1 MFFCSNF
8 VGVKLRILNYRTFLI
23 FLFLPYSFVAMAQGV
38 VRGMVYDKSLSEP
51 LGYVTVQVLS
61 QENSKFVGGA
71 MTDNKG
77 NFRVDGLKYGKYVLV
92 LSYVGYMDVRQP
104 FELSRQGGT
113 KNFNTIYMS
122 EDSHQLQEVQVTAQ
136 KSAMRLEVDRKSFDV
151 SSLISSEGQAVTD
164 LLDNIPSVE
173 VDNDGNISLR
183 GNTSVEVW
191 INGKPS
197 GLTTDNRS
205 TILEQMPAESIERIE
220 VIDNPSAKF
229 SAEGSAGIIN
239 IVLKKERNAG
249 YYGSVR
255 VGGNTNMGGN
265 TAVNFNYNSSLVD
278 VMADV
283 GFRHHTSKGHTESEQ
298 NNYDDGVLT
307 GYNNYDTDNHRF
319 GNSLFSRLGITF
331 HLSEKDDLSL
341 TGMLMTGKNRSRSST
356 PYYYGSYAPDGSTYD
371 NYVLYRE
378 TNSSNSMLM
387 MHGEIGYVHEF
398 GEGHKLDFNFSANKW
413 HNNDH
418 SFYRDFTDYSTMD
431 PPQTSVYTWQYR
443 PQKIGSHSYEL
454 KLDYENQITD
464 KFKIESGYN
473 WNSSHENTPQ
483 YSYEAVGENG
493 EKPSVWDDIDPKKDY
508 SQYEEHSFFNRF
520 IYNLDVHALYVT
532 ATYNI
537 GKFGIM
543 GGLRGEYWHVNTESY
558 DWDQE
563 FAGSPKDAPFKKDY
577 FQLFPSIFLSYQLTP
592 DDQLQLNYTRRLRR
606 PWGGELN
613 SFRDTRDATMI
624 SFGNPE
630 LTPEYSNSFSL
641 NYLRTWTE
649 HSMLVSLYYRPT
661 SDVMQRINYR
671 DTDED
676 IMYSTTMNVAH
687 STSAGGEITVK
698 NHLFR
703 ILDLTTNI
711 NAYYYKLNAFDYFIN
726 DQDVSGEAQSRFT
739 WNVRMQISL
748 LLPYGISA
756 QVNGRYNSR
765 QAITQGHRPAF
776 FFMDVGVRKNFF
788 DKMFTVALNCRDLL
802 DSRAFKSV
810 TESDTYWR
818 YQENRRNSRN
828 VSLTLTWNF
837 GNLKTKKRS
846 NNGSDSDSGGEGGY
860 DS

>member
-1 MFFCSNF
+1 MM
-8 VGVKLRILNYRTFLI
+8 KLRTLLLLVVLLCSLVSR
-23 FLFLPYSFVAMAQGV
+23 AQTA
-38 VRGMVYDKSLSEP
+38 VRGTVVDKSLSTP
-51 LGYVTVQVLS
+51 LEFVTVQVVK
-61 QENSKFVGGA
+61 QETSAFVSGT
-71 MTDNKG
+71 MTDENGK
-77 NFRVDGLKYGKYVLV
+77 FRIDGLKAGKYVLV
-92 LSYVGYMDVRQP
+92 LTYVGYTTRRQP
-104 FELSRQGGT
+104 FELVRRNGVNDFGAISL
-113 KNFNTIYMS
+113 S
-122 EDSHQLQEVQVTAQ
+122 EDAHQLQEVQVTGQ
-136 KSAMRLEVDRKSFDV
+136 KSAMKLEIDRKSFDV
-151 SSLISSEGQAVTD
+151 SQLISSEGQSVSD

-173 VDNDGNISLR
+173 VDNDGNVSLR

-197 GLTTDNRS
+197 GLTSDNRS
-205 TILEQMPAESIERIE
+205 TILEQMPAESIERVE

-249 YYGSVR
+249 YFGSLR
-255 VGGNTNMGGN
+255 VGGNTNEGAN
-265 TAVNFNYNSSLVD
+265 TAVNFNYNSSVVE

-283 GFRHHTSKGHTESEQ
+283 GYRHMARKGSTESEQ
-298 NNYDDGVLT
+298 NNFDDGVLT
-307 GYNNYDTDNHRF
+307 GYNNYVTKDRRV
-319 GNSLFSRLGITF
+319 GNNLFSRINLTV
-331 HLSEKDDLSL
+331 HASKKDDLSL
-341 TGMLMTGKNRSRSST
+341 VGMFMTGGNRSHSST
-356 PYYYGSYAPDGSTYD
+356 PYYYGSYDEYGETYD
-371 NYVLYRE
+371 DYVLTRN
-378 TNSSNSMLM
+378 TTSDNSMTM
-387 MHGEIGYVHEF
+387 MHGELGYTHEF
-398 GEGHKLDFNFSANKW
+398 GDKHKIDFNFSANKW
-413 HNNDH
+413 SNDENT
-418 SFYRDFTDYSTMD
+418 FYRDHTDFSTLLT
-431 PPQTSVYTWQYR
+431 PQPSVYDWQFR
-443 PQKIGSHSYEL
+443 PQDRGSHSCVL

-483 YSYEAVGENG
+483 YSYEAIGENG
-493 EKPSVWDDIDPKKDY
+493 EKPSVYDNTDPKQDY

-520 IYNLDVHALYVT
+520 MYHLNVHAWYVT
-532 ATYNI
+532 ATYNF
-537 GKFGIM
+537 GKFGLM
-543 GGLRGEYWHVNTESY
+543 GGLRGEYWHVNTQSL

-563 FAGSPKDAPFKKDY
+563 YAGKEKDAPFKKDY
-577 FQLFPSIFLSYQLTP
+577 FQLFPSVFASYQITK

-661 SDVMQRINYR
+661 TNVMQRIRYR

-676 IMYSTTMNVAH
+676 MMYSTTVNVSE

-698 NHLFR
+698 NHLFSF
-703 ILDLTTNI
+703 LDLTTNV
-711 NAYYYKLNAFDYFIN
+711 NAYYYKLDAFDYEIN
-726 DQDVSGEAQSRFT
+726 DQDVTGEAQTRFT
-739 WNVRMQISL
+739 WNVRMQVSL

-765 QAITQGHRPAF
+765 QAITQGHRPAS
-776 FFMDVGVRKNFF
+776 FFMDLGVRKSFL

-802 DSRAFKSV
+802 DSRAWKSV

-818 YQENRRNSRN
+818 YQTNRRNSRN
-828 VSLTLTWNF
+828 VSLSLTWNF
-837 GNLKTKKRS
+837 GNMKGKKTNRES
-846 NNGSDSDSGGEGGY
+846 ESFDSGEEG
-860 DS
+860 